1 MPDPATIRFPS
12 ARRRVGQPDA
22 ARAWAPAL
30 AALAAGCAVLLAAH
44 RAEASAALRVWST
57 STAFGHCFLVLP
69 IAVWLAFE
77 RRDRL
82 RALSPQPFPAAALLM
97 LPPTML
103 WLCAER
109 LGVMEGRQLLLLFM
123 LWVLVL
129 ACLGPSVF
137 RAMAVPLGY
146 LLFLVPFGAFL
157 VPALQ
162 LFTARFIDAGLG
174 ALAIPHV
181 VDQTTIEIPEGMF
194 RVAEACA
201 GLRFLIAA
209 IAFGAVY
216 AVTIYRTPGRRLL
229 FLLASVAVPVI
240 ANGVR
245 ALGIVLLGHLRG
257 SAEAGAVDHVLYG
270 WMFFSIVILLL
281 VLLGLPFRQDTAPRR
296 AAVPARRRFPP
307 PAAFCAGVAVAAV
320 VLALLG
326 PACAW
331 APDHRA
337 RSEQPAQSDA
347 GLLAVLPAPA
357 GCHGDADDPPR
368 QPGVQPG
375 VQPAGQQSYRCG
387 ATDVV
392 LRVRRLG
399 SHAGSGLV
407 LDQFRQAEGVI
418 EAAAGEDDV
427 AHGLLA
433 QDGGAW
439 RLFRLPRADM
449 TSIVAVWSD
458 GRPSS
463 GGSRDRLRF
472 GWHSVVGGAGPVTVV
487 CIAATGP
494 DADAEAKAFAQGV
507 GIVMR
512 SGADQVRLPS
522 RL

>member
-1 MPDPATIRFPS
+1 M
-12 ARRRVGQPDA
+12 
-22 ARAWAPAL
+22 RAWAPAL

-97 LPPTML
+97 LPPTVL

-209 IAFGAVY
+209 IAFGALY

-229 FLLASVAVPVI
+229 FLLASVAVPVV

-281 VLLGLPFRQDTAPRR
+281 VLLGLPFRQDTAPPR
-296 AAVPARRRFPP
+296 AAPPRVAPPTFRPLPP
-307 PAAFCAGVAVAAV
+307 PASACAGTAAVAV

-331 APDHRA
+331 ALDHRA
-337 RSEQPAQSDA
+337 WSERPARPDA
-347 GLLAVLPAPA
+347 ALLAALPAPDGCQRGTDA
-357 GCHGDADDPPR
+357 G
-368 QPGVQPG
+368 PGQR
-375 VQPAGQQSYRCG
+375 SYRCG
-387 ATDVV
+387 TTNVI
-392 LRVRRLG
+392 LRLRQLG
-399 SHAGSGLV
+399 PHAGSGMI
-407 LDQFRQAEGVI
+407 LDQFRQADSAI
-418 EAAAGEDDV
+418 DAAAGEDDV

-433 QDGGAW
+433 RDDGAW
-439 RLFRLPRADM
+439 RLSRLDRKAE
-449 TSIVAVWSD
+449 TTVVAAWQG
-458 GRPSS
+458 GRPLA
-463 GGSRDRLRF
+463 GGASDRLRL
-472 GWHSVVGGAGPVTVV
+472 GWSSVAGGAGPVTVV
-487 CIAATGP
+487 SIAAAGP
-494 DADAEAKAFAQGV
+494 DAEAEAEAFARDVGV
-507 GIVMR
+507 FLHRV
-512 SGADQVRLPS
+512 SD
-522 RL
+522 

>member
-12 ARRRVGQPDA
+12 ARRRVGPDA

-30 AALAAGCAVLLAAH
+30 AALAASGAVLLAAH
-44 RAEASAALRVWST
+44 RTEASAALRVWST

-69 IAVWLAFE
+69 IAVWLAWE

-82 RALSPQPFPAAALLM
+82 HALSPRPFPAAALLM
-97 LPPTML
+97 LPPTVL

-109 LGVMEGRQLLLLFM
+109 LGVMEGRQLLSLAM

-162 LFTARFIDAGLG
+162 IFTARFIDAGLG

-181 VDQTTIEIPEGMF
+181 VDQTTIEIPEGTF

-209 IAFGAVY
+209 IAFGTLY
-216 AVTIYRTPGRRLL
+216 AVTIYRTAGRRLL
-229 FLLASVAVPVI
+229 FLLASVAVPVV

-270 WMFFSIVILLL
+270 WLFFSIVILLL

-296 AAVPARRRFPP
+296 AAVPARGPSPP
-307 PAAFCAGVAVAAV
+307 PVASGAAAAAAI

-331 APDHRA
+331 ALDHRA

-357 GCHGDADDPPR
+357 GCHGDADDPPGR
-368 QPGVQPG
+368 
-375 VQPAGQQSYRCG
+375 PAGQQSYRCG

-399 SHAGSGLV
+399 PHAGSGLV
-407 LDQFRQAEGVI
+407 LDQFRQAEGAI
-418 EAAAGEDDV
+418 EMAAGEDDV

-433 QDGGAW
+433 QDGGTW
-439 RLFRLPRADM
+439 RQSRLPRAEM
-449 TSIVAVWSD
+449 TSLVAVWSD

-472 GWHSVVGGAGPVTVV
+472 GWDSVVGGAGPVTVV
-487 CIAATGP
+487 SIAATGI

-512 SGADQVRLPS
+512 SGMDQVRLPP